1 MIFVVFSFMFRLGR
15 KRTKKEPKT
24 PYHSEFTKNGAFRWF
39 LPFFHS
45 CFAWV
50 ESVPQK
56 SQKRLTTASLR
67 NRLVL
72 IDFVKLYFL
81 LLWNWT
87 YEVLLLTQKLWKS
100 TYEVLWLTQK
110 LWKSTYEVLLLTQKL
125 WNCTYE
131 VFLVTFT
138 QTLRT
143 TFAKKYSLLCMV
155 RYLKEQKMAYHNEF
169 TKSTIK
175 GNVKESPTKTIK
187 PSQLRKLIVIR
198 LFLLFLAQWHNHLFF
213 LFQSSNL
220 SFLSKWNCK
229 TFFFVWRMVNVSFRF
244 QDNEGQVK
252 IVFPKILFRRK
263 ESLLKHFWLYVCCY
277 LQPLQQ

>member
-1 MIFVVFSFMFRLGR
+1 MNYSYSFVLLWTYSYEKNYETLLWSF
-15 KRTKKEPKT
+15 TVYSKT
-24 PYHSEFTKNGAFRWF
+24 Y
-39 LPFFHS
+39 
-45 CFAWV
+45 
-50 ESVPQK
+50 ESVILW
-56 SQKRLTTASLR
+56 LTLMKKTM
-67 NRLVL
+67 NFF
-72 IDFVKLYFL
+72 IMNL
-81 LLWNWT
+81 LLWKKLWKST
-87 YEVLLLTQKLWKS
+87 YEVLWLTQKLWKS

-229 TFFFVWRMVNVSFRF
+229 TFFLYEEWWMFPFAFKTMK
-244 QDNEGQVK
+244 VK
-252 IVFPKILFRRK
+252 
-263 ESLLKHFWLYVCCY
+263 LK
-277 LQPLQQ
+277 